1 MNKRLKIF
9 SIILSVALV
18 LPMQPLSANK
28 QSNNDNRTKD
38 LIEFKQTNTSEKK
51 DDLNLYEK
59 SIENNN
65 FNVNS
70 KTLKQD
76 PYKIHTDYSSID
88 NKVGKTIFPRT
99 FFFRSINVADNPKY
113 DLRDIGKVTS
123 VKDQGPNGSCWA
135 FATFGSAESILM
147 PDERMDFSEKH
158 MRNTHGFDW
167 GPSDGGTRTV
177 SSAYLARRS
186 GPVLEKDDPYD
197 IYGSDSPENL
207 PIAKELTQAIFL
219 PDRRD
224 SNDNNLIKSMITKY
238 GGVYSAVMGGD
249 EYLNKKTMAHYYS
262 GAQVPNHAI
271 TIVGWDDN
279 YSKKN
284 FKTTPQGDG
293 AWICKNSWGTGWGT
307 QGGYYYV
314 SYYDKNIGTQNSQY
328 ILKDLNENEKIWQY
342 DKLGMTSQV
351 GLGEESYYANVFG
364 PVKED
369 TYLSSV
375 GLWTS
380 ANNAEYEVF
389 VNTNVDKNGGL
400 SQKNSVK
407 QGKMQFAGYE
417 KVKVDDTLI
426 SKGSKFAVIVR
437 MKTPGYKYPIP
448 IERPIKGFSSKTTAE
463 TGQSFV
469 SKDGE
474 KWTDL
479 TDQIKNANVSLKAFT
494 IDGEHING
502 NNENENK
509 IESIKFK
516 EKEKLLKIGEAVT
529 LGVDLLPKTAITEDL
544 KWESSDK
551 TVCDI
556 DNTGK
561 VKAVGYGECIITAKS
576 KHSYRVFDTM
586 RIRVDESNAQFKAN
600 ISSDKQSYIQGEQ
613 VGINIALKDQNENQI
628 VNKGIECEIVTSH
641 DQNFKYNLKTNLTGE
656 ANFNVKLANTAA
668 IGKYKVNVYYKNKL
682 IGINTFN
689 VESKDF
695 VPTVENPLFVENKL
709 DKDKI
714 KPNTQVKLVSTVTN
728 KYAEIK
734 RYAKVNATIT
744 SPSQKEYTKSLYT
757 DKQGQAIFDLEKEMF
772 NEEGVYKIKVNASLS
787 GFDDF
792 TETLDLH
799 VDRNTT
805 EMKNLDLQMNL
816 SKKTFMVK
824 TEPVNVD
831 FVVNNENKPIS
842 DANIRLTITDPNQK
856 SYDVNL
862 KTDKDGKSNFS
873 MNLSERN
880 VMGTYKIEAVAY
892 KEGYYDVEKSDSF
905 FAKKD
910 GKYLNISFES
920 AKKVY
925 KLNESAYIKIQI
937 KDENN
942 NPMRNSSVDITI
954 LDPNQ
959 QETKIRKVSDYQGYV
974 FIYMTPKAYTSKGE
988 YSIKA
993 VADYYNYPSSS
1004 ANYRIKFGEDEDYKG
1019 ISVNAKNRKEQ
1030 YFVDEVAEIDFKT
1043 VDEYGNSV
1051 NNAEVNISVKTPDG
1065 KVIIDRTTTD
1075 DKSIGSWIYKLKLAA
1090 GKYDVTLKAQKSNYK
1105 SLSQTISFTVVER
1118 PKLKKFSTTIM
1129 SDKKIYEATKN
1140 AVIKLNLKDE
1150 KGNNFS
1156 NVDVKVRE
1164 ISPNSKKESNVKTD
1178 EQGNIE
1184 LNVNTETQGK
1194 YELYFDLSKEN
1205 YEKTTKR
1212 FVFYSITNQIPK
1224 TNDSFF
1230 DAKNA
1235 TDVTKYL
1242 KTQKPF
1248 ILDVRSK
1255 ASFERS
1261 HIDNSFNM
1269 DLNDTDFD
1277 DFMNALDKTTNLFV
1291 ISNLE
1296 SESKIKQLKDKGFK
1310 SVAYIKEGMQKYIE
1324 VSGLENKD
1332 YNKNLR
1338 LDIIRDKSV
1347 YNSKNEITFDVKT
1360 TDSNYNYIAKSNV
1373 KYKLLDLAGTEIN
1386 SGELQTNNIGQ
1397 EKLKIKLSDNIYPG
1411 TYKIIAEANKDGY
1424 YKDCSFTKFDISNKD
1439 VNDDF
1444 INYDDA
1450 NKSSY
1455 FAHLK
1460 DDKESK
1466 DLLKNIYGKNL
1477 LGYSVNDLND
1487 KSKLLNDVVDLK
1499 KPSIVLFDNNKAKLE
1514 DFANK
1519 SHETYNFVRI
1529 TSENDKKNLQEKNLR
1544 RLISTSFIDTDN
1556 DIRNSKLSLTQGIKI
1571 LVLDE
1576 EGRVVNLINQ
1586 KDFNNIKTILAK
1598 QNIKIEDKIVD
1609 PNVELKTNQKANI
1622 NITSPNTTVKRKDV
1636 VQINVE
1642 LKNEDT
1648 KEYLANRN
1656 IKYTL
1661 QDPFGRTVS
1670 YNRQTDKNGRHILK
1684 IGTNDKTTL
1693 GKYSVKVELLD
1704 AEYQNAFKFIEYQV
1718 VSQNTPDLLQMKA
1731 LIKTDKEK
1739 YELGDSI
1746 NLELVVSDLNDS
1758 KLDKAQGQ
1766 VILEDSNQ
1774 KQLFNKSAVSDN
1786 SGKINLSFITND
1798 SNVLGQYT
1806 LKIKISREGFKDY
1819 NKEISIQIGDKP
1831 SKPDEKPDEKPDK
1844 KPDKKP
1850 DEKPE
1855 NPIDVEIKEQ
1865 NFPLSFEQAYALG
1878 FFDAT
1883 DNLTMI
1889 NVKSKYGFNYS
1900 NFVLYDKNNKPIKI
1914 QDLIDNKRPTIFL
1927 MGDRVDSQS
1936 LKMFE
1941 NSSNINDKAFNFVNV
1956 ITNGNQKDLEQIGKG
1971 KLYSD
1976 LFMRGNSLNGQF
1988 RSNKNQ
1994 VVILDKNGSLLNVFP
2009 YKSNYELLR
2018 RFNMSNGYYADNKN
2032 FKQLSLDKFKS
2043 SYPISL
2049 EQRKN
2054 RKDYE
2059 KLSENEA
2066 KFSSQYAKDLSR
2078 IKLIDKDNKPKSLDE
2093 ISKKDIKILL
2103 IGDYRKE
2110 DTIKMWENSKYIKEG
2125 NYDLINVSY
2134 LGAQADINKKKE
2146 RFESLENVK
2155 KEIYVTGA
2163 YNSLIQVPKPTIVAI
2178 DKNQNYMFTKEYNSN
2193 EDIKY
2198 VLDRTVNTF
2207 ASNETITDSFKPIE
2221 DLKILE
2227 ELPKE
2232 KDPNRIVPMTYS
2244 QRKERGDY
2252 RIFEPN
2258 EKEVNEK
2265 YYGRDMNMYLMKDIN
2280 SNQKYIK
2287 EFLNKKVNVML
2298 VGSPEDKNSRIMW
2311 KNSSYLNLEKINLI
2325 KISNYKDENVLKNM
2339 FNSYDMNDV
2348 KTNFYCGGEKFDF
2361 DKSVSSPYV
2370 LITDENGRMLFVK
2383 KYISNQDIEDLVN
2396 RSLQTKYTENSVGD
2410 DMLPIQNEK
2419 ISLDN
2424 KNHEPKIIEN
2434 VQGVDPDENVALT
2447 FMQRESRGDYKEL
2460 NDNEKKFNKL
2470 YYGRDIKNYRFL
2482 KNDKTSEKISELQD
2496 ENLTILLLGNY
2507 KENSSLKMWQEV
2519 SRIQSDEFSI
2529 KNMNTIGNINV
2540 INDTISSKK
2549 LDISEIYTNANS
2561 IFYLNNRRNNT
2572 IVAIDKNSKVI
2583 FIKDYND
2590 MNDIKYVLDRT
2601 LKTQFSK
2608 DVLNIKV
2615 PEVLDVDLSDK

>member
-1 MNKRLKIF
+1 MKKLKIF
-9 SIILSVALV
+9 SVVLSIALIL
-18 LPMQPLSANK
+18 PINPISAEKQIEKSNK
-28 QSNNDNRTKD
+28 D
-38 LIEFKQTNTSEKK
+38 IVEFKQTDSSNRGI
-51 DDLNLYEK
+51 NLYEK
-59 SIENNN
+59 SIENAN
-65 FNVNS
+65 FNDNS
-70 KTLKQD
+70 KKLKQD
-76 PYKIHTDYSSID
+76 PYKIHTNYSSID
-88 NKVGKTIFPRT
+88 NKTSKRKFPST
-99 FFFRSINVADNPKY
+99 FFFRSLSDVNQSKF

-197 IYGSDSPENL
+197 IYGSDSLENL

-224 SNDNNLIKSMITKY
+224 STDNNLIKSMIIKY

-249 EYLNKKTMAHYYS
+249 DYLNKKTMAHYYS
-262 GAQVPNHAI
+262 GGQVPNHAV

-380 ANNAEYEVF
+380 ANDAEYEVF

-400 SQKNSVK
+400 PQKNSIK

-417 KVKVDDTLI
+417 KVKVEDTLI

-463 TGQSFV
+463 AGQSFV

-494 IDGEHING
+494 IDGEHINE
-502 NNENENK
+502 NDENETK
-509 IESIKFK
+509 IESVKFK
-516 EKEKLLKIGEAVT
+516 EKEKLLKIGETVT
-529 LGVDLLPKTAITEDL
+529 LGIDLLPNTAKTEDL

-556 DNTGK
+556 DKNGK

-576 KHSYRVFDTM
+576 KNSYKVFDTM
-586 RIRVDESNAQFKAN
+586 RIKVDESNAQFKAN
-600 ISSDKQSYIQGEQ
+600 ISSDKQTYLQGEQ
-613 VGINIALKDQNENQI
+613 VAINIALKDQDENQI
-628 VNKGIECEIVTSH
+628 VNKDIECEIVTSH
-641 DQNFKYNLKTNLTGE
+641 NQNFKYNLKTNLTGE
-656 ANFNVKLANTAA
+656 SNFNVRLANNAA
-668 IGKYKVNVYYKNKL
+668 IGKYKVNIYYKNKL

-695 VPTVENPLFVENKL
+695 VPTVENPLFVDNKL

-728 KYAEIK
+728 KYNEIK
-734 RYAKVNATIT
+734 RYAKVMATIT
-744 SPSQKEYTKSLYT
+744 SPSQKEYTKSIYT
-757 DKQGQAIFDLEKEMF
+757 DKQGQAIFDWEKEIF
-772 NEEGVYKIKVNASLS
+772 NEEGVYKIKVDASLS
-787 GFDDF
+787 GFDNF
-792 TETLDLH
+792 SETLDVN
-799 VDRNTT
+799 VDRNTA
-805 EMKNLDLQMNL
+805 EMKNLDLQMKL
-816 SKKTFMVK
+816 SQKTFMVK
-824 TEPVNVD
+824 TEPVNID

-892 KEGYYDVEKSDSF
+892 KEGYYDVEQKDSF
-905 FAKKD
+905 FAKRD

-937 KDENN
+937 KDQNN
-942 NPMRNSSVDITI
+942 SPMRNSSVDISI

-959 QETKIRKVSDYQGYV
+959 QETKIRKMSDYQGYV

-993 VADYYNYPSSS
+993 TADYYNYPSSS
-1004 ANYRIKFGEDEDYKG
+1004 ANYRIKFGEDDDEYKG
-1019 ISVNAKNRKEQ
+1019 ISVNAKNKKYQ
-1030 YFVDEVAEIDFKT
+1030 YFVDEIPEISFKT
-1043 VDEYGNSV
+1043 IDEFGNDV

-1065 KVIIDRTTTD
+1065 KVIIDRTTSD
-1075 DKSIGSWIYKLKLAA
+1075 DKSIGKWIYKLKLTP
-1090 GKYDVTLKAQKSNYK
+1090 GKYDITLKAQKSNYK
-1105 SLSQTISFTVVER
+1105 SLSESISFNAIER
-1118 PKLKKFSTTIM
+1118 PKLKKINTTIN
-1129 SDKKIYEATKN
+1129 SDRKIYETSKN
-1140 AVIKLNLKDE
+1140 AVVNLNLKDE
-1150 KGNNFS
+1150 NGNDLS
-1156 NVDVKVRE
+1156 NLDVKVKE
-1164 ISPNSKKESNVKTD
+1164 ISPNSKKESMVKTD
-1178 EQGNIE
+1178 DKGNANF
-1184 LNVNTETQGK
+1184 NVDIQTPGK
-1194 YELYFDLSKEN
+1194 YEIYFELTKDN

-1212 FVFYSITNQIPK
+1212 YVIYALSNQIPK
-1224 TNDSFF
+1224 TNNAFF
-1230 DAKNA
+1230 EAKNA
-1235 TDVTKYL
+1235 LDVTDYL

-1248 ILDVRSK
+1248 VLDVRSK
-1255 ASFERS
+1255 ANFDKS
-1261 HIDNSFNM
+1261 HIENSFNM
-1269 DLNDTDFD
+1269 DLNDKDFD
-1277 DFMNALDKTTNLFV
+1277 DFMNNLDKTTNLFV
-1291 ISNLE
+1291 VSNVE
-1296 SESKIKQLKDKGFK
+1296 SEAKIKQLKDKGFK

-1324 VSGLENKD
+1324 ISGIENKD

-1338 LDIIRDKSV
+1338 LDVIRDKSV
-1347 YNSKNEITFDVKT
+1347 YNFKNEITFNIKT
-1360 TDSNYNYIAKSNV
+1360 TDSNHNYISQANV
-1373 KYKLLDLAGTEIN
+1373 SYKIFDLAGTEIQN
-1386 SGELQTNNIGQ
+1386 GEIKTNNIGQ
-1397 EKLKIKLSDNIYPG
+1397 EKLKVKLPQNIYPG
-1411 TYKIIAEANKDGY
+1411 TYKILAEVNKDGY
-1424 YKDCSFTKFDISNKD
+1424 FKDYSFTKFDISNKD
-1439 VNDDF
+1439 ANDNF

-1450 NKSSY
+1450 DKSSY

-1460 DDKESK
+1460 NDKDNKEIF
-1466 DLLKNIYGKNL
+1466 KNIYGKNI
-1477 LGYSVNDLND
+1477 LGYSMNDLND
-1487 KSKLLNDVVDLK
+1487 KTKILNDVVDLK
-1499 KPSIVLFDNNKAKLE
+1499 KPSVVLFSNKETDLKN
-1514 DFANK
+1514 FANK
-1519 SHETYNFVRI
+1519 SNDTYNFVRI
-1529 TSENDKKNLQEKNLR
+1529 TSENDKSYLEQQNLR
-1544 RLISTSFIDTDN
+1544 RLISKSFVDKDN
-1556 DIRNSKLSLTQGIKI
+1556 SIRNQKLSLGKDEKI
-1571 LVLDE
+1571 LVLNE
-1576 EGRVVNLINQ
+1576 EGRVVNLITQ
-1586 KDFNNIKTILAK
+1586 KDFNNLQAILSK
-1598 QNIKIEDKIVD
+1598 QNIKIEDKNVD

-1622 NITSPNTTVKRKDV
+1622 KITSPNTTVKRKDI

-1642 LKNEDT
+1642 LKDQDT
-1648 KEYLANRN
+1648 GENLANRN

-1684 IGTNDKTTL
+1684 IGTNDRTTL

-1704 AEYQNAFKFIEYQV
+1704 AQYQNAFKFLEYQV

-1731 LIKTDKEK
+1731 SIKTDKEK

-1758 KLDKAQGQ
+1758 KLDKSQAE

-1774 KQLFNKSAVSDN
+1774 KQLFKKSSVSDN
-1786 SGKINLSFITND
+1786 SGKIDFAFNTND
-1798 SNVLGQYT
+1798 DNVLGQYT

-1819 NKEISIQIGDKP
+1819 TKEISIQVGDKP
-1831 SKPDEKPDEKPDK
+1831 SNPDDKPDDKPDEKPDDKPDD
-1844 KPDKKP
+1844 KPQ
-1850 DEKPE
+1850 
-1855 NPIDVEIKEQ
+1855 NPIDVKIKEQ
-1865 NFPLSFEQAYALG
+1865 NFPISFEQAYALG
-1878 FFDAT
+1878 FFDST

-1889 NVKSKYGFNYS
+1889 NVKSRYGFNYS
-1900 NFVLYDKNNKPIKI
+1900 NFVLYNKDNKPVKI
-1914 QDLIDNKRPTIFL
+1914 QDIIDNKRPTIFL

-1936 LKMFE
+1936 KKMFD
-1941 NSSNINDKAFNFVNV
+1941 NSSNINDEAFNFVNV
-1956 ITNGNQKDLEQIGKG
+1956 ITNGNQKDLEQISKD

-1976 LFMRGNSLNGQF
+1976 SFMRGNSLNGQF

-1994 VVILDKNGSLLNVFP
+1994 VVVLDKNGSLLNVFP

-2032 FKQLSLDKFKS
+2032 FKKLSIDMFKS

-2093 ISKKDIKILL
+2093 ISRKDIKILL

-2146 RFESLENVK
+2146 RFESLENIK

-2163 YNSLIQVPKPTIVAI
+2163 YNSLIQVPKQTIVAI

-2207 ASNETITDSFKPIE
+2207 AVNDTITDSVKPIV

-2227 ELPKE
+2227 EIPKE
-2232 KDPNRIVPMTYS
+2232 KDPNRIVPMTFS
-2244 QRKERGDY
+2244 QRNERGDY
-2252 RIFEPN
+2252 RIFEPS
-2258 EKEVNEK
+2258 EKEVNQK

-2287 EFLNKKVNVML
+2287 DFLNKKVNVML

-2311 KNSSYLNLEKINLI
+2311 KNSSYLNLDKINLI
-2325 KISNYKDENVLKNM
+2325 KISNYKNETILKNM
-2339 FNSYDMNDV
+2339 FQSFDMNDV
-2348 KTNFYCGGEKFDF
+2348 KNNFYCGGEKFDF
-2361 DKSVSSPYV
+2361 DKSISSPYI
-2370 LITDENGRMLFVK
+2370 LIADENGRMLFVK

-2424 KNHEPKIIEN
+2424 KNHEPKLVEN
-2434 VQGVDPDENVALT
+2434 VESTQPDENVALT
-2447 FMQRESRGDYKEL
+2447 YSQRENRGDYKEL
-2460 NDNEKKFNKL
+2460 NDTEKKFNKL

-2482 KNDKTSEKISELQD
+2482 KNDKTYEKISELQD

-2507 KENSSLKMWQEV
+2507 KENSTLKMWENA
-2519 SRIQSDEFSI
+2519 SSIQKDDFSI

-2540 INDTISSKK
+2540 LNDTISENK
-2549 LDISEIYTNANS
+2549 LDIAEIYTNANS
-2561 IFYLNNRRNNT
+2561 IFYLNNRKNNT

-2590 MNDIKYVLDRT
+2590 INDIKYVLDRT

-2608 DVLNIKV
+2608 DLVSTTVPKILNI
-2615 PEVLDVDLSDK
+2615 DLSDK